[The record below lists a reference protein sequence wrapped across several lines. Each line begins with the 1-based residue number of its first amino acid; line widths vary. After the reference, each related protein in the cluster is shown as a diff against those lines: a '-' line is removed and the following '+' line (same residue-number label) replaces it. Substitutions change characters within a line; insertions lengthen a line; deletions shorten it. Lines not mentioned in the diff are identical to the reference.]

1 MAATSS
7 TIAFDDGGFAAAAT
21 ATEDAMRAGADV
33 IYQATFAR
41 DGWRGRAD
49 FLIRVEE
56 PSPSLGP
63 WSYEVWDTKLARSA
77 KPAAVLQLTFYSQEV
92 ERIQGRMPERLHV
105 VPGTML
111 VETYRPGDFSA
122 FLRTAQRRLRTY
134 LAAPPDIYPW
144 PCGHCSRC
152 DYIPVCRKRWE
163 DDDHLTLVASIR
175 RDHVEKLNG
184 VGVQTLVGLA
194 ESPPTLHVPRVAPPM
209 LDALRDQAGLQLHR
223 RRTDELTR
231 RLLEP
236 ENERGLGLLPPP
248 SPGDLFFDMEGDP
261 FFEAAGGLEFLFGVL
276 ARRPDGATDYTAI
289 RARDRAGERK
299 AFEQFIDLVHARLAE
314 HPDMHVYHYA
324 AYEPSTLSRLMGA
337 HATREA
343 EVDDL
348 LRREILVDLFRVV
361 RQGLRAGVRSYSL
374 KEIEQFFFTRTADVK
389 SGNDAVLELRA
400 LPRGRRRDAPRRHRG
415 L

>member
-1 MAATSS
+1 M
-7 TIAFDDGGFAAAAT
+7 I
-21 ATEDAMRAGADV
+21 
-33 IYQATFAR
+33 
-41 DGWRGRAD
+41 
-49 FLIRVEE
+49 
-56 PSPSLGP
+56 
-63 WSYEVWDTKLARSA
+63 
-77 KPAAVLQLTFYSQEV
+77 
-92 ERIQGRMPERLHV
+92 
-105 VPGTML
+105 

-209 LDALRDQAGLQLHR
+209 LEALRDQAGLQLHR

-276 ARRPDGATDYTAI
+276 ARRPDGGTDYTAI

-299 AFEQFIDLVHARLAE
+299 AFEVVSSPASARSSVVLPA
-314 HPDMHVYHYA
+314 PFG
-324 AYEPSTLSRLMGA
+324 PTR
-337 HATREA
+337 ATRS
-343 EVDDL
+343 
-348 LRREILVDLFRVV
+348 
-361 RQGLRAGVRSYSL
+361 RAAAPARC
-374 KEIEQFFFTRTADVK
+374 
-389 SGNDAVLELRA
+389 RA
-400 LPRGRRRDAPRRHRG
+400 APRARRA
-415 L
+415 